1 MLSSYRNI
9 EKPILNLI
17 SAEFFIQLINSSFLS
32 IQLIYMQK
40 SGYSDYASAGF
51 VSFRFL
57 GVLLLAY
64 PLGIYIKGRKIK
76 NLFLVS
82 AVGIPVFSILIIFA
96 IKYNINWLLYASQFF
111 WGISFTFMQIPVL
124 PFILRNSSLQNQTEA
139 ISLSYASYSFG
150 AIASGIII
158 FFLTKVN
165 PDFFSEQNVLL
176 TICIMSSIGIYFV
189 TKINLKENVPFE
201 GEKKQKTNAADW
213 KIIFKALF
221 PTLIIAVGAGLTIP
235 FIGIFFFNVHGV
247 DSDNFS
253 IINAVAAVLVAIGAI
268 WVPEIKRQIGYKIAI
283 PATQSFAVL
292 ALILMATTQ
301 FFSQMQIAVYIAIL
315 CYLIRQPLMNMAGP
329 MTTEVVMNYVGEKNR
344 EIVSALTSAIWS
356 GSWFISSLAFKVLR
370 QSGIAYGYIFLI
382 TAALYTFGVVLY
394 YLLLLDYAKKNN

>member
-1 MLSSYRNI
+1 
-9 EKPILNLI
+9 
-17 SAEFFIQLINSSFLS
+17 
-32 IQLIYMQK
+32 
-40 SGYSDYASAGF
+40 
-51 VSFRFL
+51 
-57 GVLLLAY
+57 
-64 PLGIYIKGRKIK
+64 
-76 NLFLVS
+76 
-82 AVGIPVFSILIIFA
+82 
-96 IKYNINWLLYASQFF
+96 
-111 WGISFTFMQIPVL
+111 MQIPVL
-124 PFILRNSSLQNQTEA
+124 PFILRNSSHQNQTEA

-150 AIASGIII
+150 AIASGLII

-176 TICIMSSIGIYFV
+176 TICILSSIGIYFV

-201 GEKKQKTNAADW
+201 GEKKQKTNVADW

-356 GSWFISSLAFKVLR
+356 GSWFISSLAFKFLR
-370 QSGIAYGYIFLI
+370 QSGMAYGYIFLI
-382 TAALYTFGVVLY
+382 TAGLYTFGVVLY
-394 YLLLLDYAKKNN
+394 YMLVLDYSKKK

>member
-17 SAEFFIQLINSSFLS
+17 SAEFFIQLINSAFLS

-64 PLGIYIKGRKIK
+64 PLGIYLKGRKIK

-82 AVGIPVFSILIIFA
+82 AIGIPVFSILIIFA

-111 WGISFTFMQIPVL
+111 WGVSFTFMQIPVL

-150 AIASGIII
+150 AIASGLII

-165 PDFFSEQNVLL
+165 PVFFSEQNVLL
-176 TICIMSSIGIYFV
+176 TICILSSIGIYFV

-301 FFSQMQIAVYIAIL
+301 FFSQMQIAVYIAVL

-370 QSGIAYGYIFLI
+370 QNGMAYGYIFLI

-394 YLLLLDYAKKNN
+394 YLLVLDYSRKK